1 MNIFQQFLCAHDDEI
16 LNDFII
22 PSEFETILQNGKT
35 PTTHSG
41 LKRKYVTD
49 FKCKKCGRV
58 KRITETTA

>member
-1 MNIFQQFLCAHDDEI
+1 MNIEQLFCAHDDEI
-16 LNDFII
+16 
-22 PSEFETILQNGKT
+22 ILQHGKT
-35 PTTHSG
+35 PTTHNS